1 MFDLDKMKE
10 NLKSNFIDMPK
21 HKTLDE
27 RVKWLK
33 CEMEKRKNKLKD
45 SKKDDT

>member
-10 NLKSNFIDMPK
+10 NLKSNIIDMPK
-21 HKTLDE
+21 HKMLDE

-45 SKKDDT
+45 CKKDDT